1 MQITIVG
8 SSRES
13 LVLGFPQKLSS
24 GEDVYDC
31 WNQVS
36 VCVSAGAWQGSAI
49 QANLLTAE
57 IKPFLNG
64 LLQVIASLQG
74 EVTLKSMES
83 WIDLRINGDGLGHF
97 QIEGEIRV
105 DPTGNKFCF
114 SFSTDQT
121 YLADLPDRIETYL
134 RS

>member
-8 SSRES
+8 NGRET
-13 LVLGFPQKLSS
+13 LVLGFPQELSS

-31 WNQVS
+31 WNQVDA
-36 VCVSAGAWQGSAI
+36 CVSAGAWQGSVI

-64 LLQVIASLQG
+64 LCRIIANLEG

-83 WIDLRINGDGLGHF
+83 WIDLRIYGDGLGHF
-97 QIEGEIRV
+97 QIEGEIRD
-105 DPTGNKFCF
+105 DPIGNNFRF
-114 SFSTDQT
+114 NFSTDQT
-121 YLADLPDRIETYL
+121 YLADLLKRIETYL
-134 RS
+134 NG